1 MGRSRR
7 SSRTSK
13 VACLQLAPLPVSF
26 LAQPAKHDATR
37 AREVALAHAGL
48 TDTDDARVGGRGTD
62 AR

>member
-13 VACLQLAPLPVSF
+13 VACFQRAPLPVSF
-26 LAQPAKHDATR
+26 LAQPPKHDATR
-37 AREVALAHAGL
+37 AHVALEHAGL
-48 TDTDDARVGGRGTD
+48 MNTDDAHVGGRGTD